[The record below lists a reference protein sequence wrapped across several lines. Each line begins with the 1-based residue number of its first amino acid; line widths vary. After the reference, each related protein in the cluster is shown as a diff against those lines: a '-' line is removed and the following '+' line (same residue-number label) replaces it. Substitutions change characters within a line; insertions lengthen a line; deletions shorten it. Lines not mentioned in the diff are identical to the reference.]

1 MKSSL
6 FFLSIFLA
14 GGLIA
19 YSGLAPQWM
28 HNENLSTYI
37 LYLLMLVVGVG
48 IGSDTEMRRVFAQ
61 ANVKMILVP
70 LAIILGSLLGAALFS
85 FFLFNI
91 STREAMAV
99 GAGFGYYSLS
109 GILIAEI
116 SGEELGVVALLAN
129 IFREVLTLTLAP
141 LLVKWFGKYA
151 VIASGGATAM
161 DTTLA
166 VVVRY
171 SGKVMAVVAVFSGLV
186 LSILVPVLVPFI
198 LTAFK

>member
-6 FFLSIFLA
+6 LFLSVFFA

-19 YSGLAPQWM
+19 YTGLAPEWM
-28 HNENLSTYI
+28 HNEDLSSYT
-37 LYLLMLVVGVG
+37 LYLLMLLVGIG
-48 IGSDTEMRRVFAQ
+48 IGSDTEMRRIFRQVNA
-61 ANVKMILVP
+61 KMILVP
-70 LAIILGSLLGAALFS
+70 LAVILGSLLGATLFS
-85 FFLFNI
+85 FLLFNI
-91 STREAMAV
+91 SIREAMAV

-161 DTTLA
+161 DTTLP

-171 SGKVMAVVAVFSGLV
+171 SGKEMAVVAVFSGLV
-186 LSILVPVLVPFI
+186 LSMLVPVLVPFI
-198 LTAFK
+198 LTVFK

>member
-1 MKSSL
+1 
-6 FFLSIFLA
+6 
-14 GGLIA
+14 
-19 YSGLAPQWM
+19 
-28 HNENLSTYI
+28 
-37 LYLLMLVVGVG
+37 
-48 IGSDTEMRRVFAQ
+48 
-61 ANVKMILVP
+61 
-70 LAIILGSLLGAALFS
+70 
-85 FFLFNI
+85 
-91 STREAMAV
+91 MAV

-161 DTTLA
+161 DTTLP

-171 SGKVMAVVAVFSGLV
+171 SGKEMAVVAVFSGLV